1 MRLDHITSSVFD
13 TSGYVRQQNHIT
25 ENSIQLGSRHV
36 TTRRQPRYVHNLL
49 RNTERESV
57 RVLPAKNRQRC
68 EPSNRLP
75 GDHSVVEPPDPI
87 PNSEVKRNRA
97 DGSVAQ
103 AMQE

>member
-1 MRLDHITSSVFD
+1 MIRARDHITSVTLPLLQLQHQTWLIPD
-13 TSGYVRQQNHIT
+13 LAPRHIAP
-25 ENSIQLGSRHV
+25 
-36 TTRRQPRYVHNLL
+36 TRFPKRSL
-49 RNTERESV
+49 RPTLRITKREKRARAAALES
-57 RVLPAKNRQRC
+57 PGTAA
-68 EPSNRLP
+68 PSNRLP